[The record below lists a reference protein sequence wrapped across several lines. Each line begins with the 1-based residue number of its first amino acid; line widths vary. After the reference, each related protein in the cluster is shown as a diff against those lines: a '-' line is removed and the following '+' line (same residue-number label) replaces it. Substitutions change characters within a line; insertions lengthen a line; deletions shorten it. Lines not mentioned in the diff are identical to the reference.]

1 MLISLT
7 GAIVTWWG
15 RIEGLLVRDLITL
28 RQHPAC
34 VDYARKER
42 FPVSTGKVIDQWE
55 KTRNLVFAGNDEK
68 RSQTHALTKRLR
80 DCADDRNI
88 LVHYFWPY
96 GNERDPSTLRLTSIK
111 TARGSHD
118 DLEFRSVTITL
129 EELDDLNERLF
140 RLYTPVMAA
149 MAQTL
154 RGQAKHRPTDSK
166 SPE

>member
-15 RIEGLLVRDLITL
+15 RIEGLLTRDLITL

-34 VDYARKER
+34 ADYARKER
-42 FPVSTGKVIDQWE
+42 FPVSTGRVIDQWE
-55 KTRNLVFAGNDEK
+55 KTRNLVFQGND
-68 RSQTHALTKRLR
+68 QKRLQTSELVTR
-80 DCADDRNI
+80 LRKCADERNI

-96 GNERDPSTLRLTSIK
+96 GNQQDPSTLRLSSIK
-111 TARGSHD
+111 PARRSHD

-129 EELDDLNERLF
+129 EDLDDLNERLF

-149 MAQTL
+149 MMQT
-154 RGQAKHRPTDSK
+154 RIDRQTTDAKA
-166 SPE
+166 PE